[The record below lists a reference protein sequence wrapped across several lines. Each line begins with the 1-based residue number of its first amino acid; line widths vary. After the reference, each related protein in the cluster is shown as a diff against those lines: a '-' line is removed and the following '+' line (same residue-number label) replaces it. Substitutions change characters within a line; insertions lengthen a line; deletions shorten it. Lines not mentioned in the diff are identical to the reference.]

1 MSRKFTSG
9 SSFSK
14 QRRKILKLLGL
25 GSAAAASNPLLS
37 QIRVVEKKDVSKVLT
52 AVTNK
57 KYLTIKVLR
66 AEDLMSLELRYYN
79 FSLSGK
85 TIQKKGSPAYLAVIF
100 QPQSISEQAWN
111 EEMQSDASGNT
122 SAVLETPT
130 IPGKLFIGGESRLVF
145 SIPDN
150 ISSIPLDL
158 NEMLAWEK
166 YNLVVNQRAKPASGG
181 RNVFRPVTTP
191 KVTNMRNKISAAA
204 INKKTL
210 QVRGLTKDER
220 YTVSTMLFPEENSRR
235 EAVTNVAGNMRMLAQ
250 EAVGPVGELE
260 TSIEVPN
267 RLYLSPT
274 RFAGWSHSKKLKADK
289 GVFKEANKLFELWHT
304 RLSTKTTEGLD
315 ETEMTNEQRILRAL
329 WADDAKVDYKE
340 QVIEKNDNLLGVT
353 SITNKD
359 RHQIVHETSNFQ
371 IPKFVPQPIKAYKLF
386 LTTLGAWLDSE
397 LQVERKKLETAGVLY
412 GSGNALNLLKWRH
425 IETLGREHYVEI
437 VKAGNI
443 IPFGHEAV
451 LIKITERK
459 PHPGTGTAANFQR
472 KIVVITEPVKE
483 YNYVDSA
490 GKFLNFCFNRIEIV
504 TTVSPLLDANK
515 KRLANS
521 LPDTPLPPIEPGLG
535 DTPPAPGDEQF
546 VIISAKKEVMFKVK
560 GEDVDGNIVDFSI
573 PLAFASTDV
582 LGSANNVKALT
593 DAYSNYNPV
602 NKPVT
607 NTSDLNGQ
615 KISLARKTTNGGDT
629 AFVAHTITFSAK
641 PYSNADEPQ
650 GFLPEI
656 KEVEIIEP
664 SYQRI
669 TGSVNKVPVTLVD
682 DRNAGHVFAAFKYPN
697 PVNFGGQTDKTGGI
711 AAPNFSLT
719 GLSKAAGAFGGTL
732 EKFKNAEPA
741 ANDFFNVVGELPLPK
756 LFGVFKLGDL
766 LDFVTGDKSAF
777 DLSKSLQNRVP
788 KIPNLVTEETE
799 NEFITTYLI
808 KPKLNDLDLGG
819 FVGFKKQSGAEF
831 VINTQV
837 KAKKKEPTS
846 PEFSTAA
853 WIKNFKIGI
862 VKVDSDY
869 LIGIDFK
876 EIKFAVDTTKKSDVS
891 VQMGNPCIV
900 FGGPLS
906 FINEINKLIP
916 SDGFS
921 DPPYLDV
928 SLTGIKCGYTLALPD
943 LQLGAFSLS
952 HMSLGA
958 EVNLPFTGGPL
969 TLGFRFCERQQPFTL
984 AVSFLGG
991 GGFFGLELDL
1001 NGIRQIEAALEFG
1014 ASVSLNFGVASG
1026 GVSVMAG
1033 IYFKMTFEGDHNSTQ
1048 LTGYVRINGSVSVLG
1063 LITASL
1069 ELYLAL
1075 TYLSDPGKAYGEASL
1090 KIKVEVLFFSTS
1102 VTVYTKKT
1110 FAGSGSDPNFQMCIT
1125 EGDWTDY
1132 CAAFVA

>member
-1 MSRKFTSG
+1 MSRKISSG

-25 GSAAAASNPLLS
+25 GSAAVAGNPVLS
-37 QIRVVEKKDVSKVLT
+37 QIRVIEKNEVSKILT
-52 AVTNK
+52 AVTNERF
-57 KYLTIKVLR
+57 LTVKVLR
-66 AEDLMSLELRYYN
+66 PEDLLSLELRYYN
-79 FSLSGK
+79 FSLAGK
-85 TIQKKGSPAYLAVIF
+85 SLVKKASPAYLAVIF

-111 EEMQSDASGNT
+111 EEMQSDGAGNT

-145 SIPDN
+145 RIPDT
-150 ISSIPLDL
+150 ITSIPLDL
-158 NEMLAWEK
+158 NELLAWEK
-166 YNLVVNQRAKPASGG
+166 FSLAVNQRAKPAPGG
-181 RNVFRPVTTP
+181 RRVFRPVTTP
-191 KVTNMRNKISAAA
+191 KVTNMRNKISAAG
-204 INKKTL
+204 INRKNV

-220 YTVSTMLFPEENSRR
+220 YTVNTMLFPEENSRR
-235 EAVTNVAGNMRMLAQ
+235 EAVTNVAGNMRMIAQ
-250 EAVGPVGELE
+250 DAVGPIGELE

-267 RLYLSPT
+267 RIYLSPT
-274 RFAGWSHSKKLKADK
+274 STAGWSHSRKLKADK
-289 GVFKEANKLFELWHT
+289 GVFKEANRLFELWHT
-304 RLSTKTTEGLD
+304 RLSTKTTNGLD
-315 ETEMTNEQRILRAL
+315 ETELTNEQRILRAL

-340 QVIEKNDNLLGVT
+340 DVKEFGDKLLGLT

-397 LQVERKKLETAGVLY
+397 LQVDRKKLEDAGVLY
-412 GSGNALNLLKWRH
+412 STDNKQNALNLLKWRH

-459 PHPGTGTAANFQR
+459 PHVGTGTAVNFQR
-472 KIVVITEPVKE
+472 MIVVITEPIKE
-483 YNYVDSA
+483 YNYVDSS
-490 GKFLNFCFNRIEIV
+490 GKFMNFCFNRIEMI
-504 TTVSPLLDANK
+504 TTVSPLLDAK
-515 KRLANS
+515 KTGLVSS
-521 LPDTPLPPIEPGLG
+521 LSENL
-535 DTPPAPGDEQF
+535 QF
-546 VIISAKKEVMFKVK
+546 VIKSAKKEVFFKVRA
-560 GEDVDGNIVDFSI
+560 EDVDGNIIDFSI

-582 LGSANNVKALT
+582 LGNTNNIKVLT
-593 DAYSNYNPV
+593 DAYSSDNTIT
-602 NKPVT
+602 KPVT
-607 NTSDLNGQ
+607 NTSDLKGQ
-615 KISLARKTTNGGDT
+615 KMSLARKVTNGGDT
-629 AFVAHTITFSAK
+629 AYVAHTITFGAK
-641 PYSNADEPQ
+641 PYTNADEPQ
-650 GFLPEI
+650 GFMPEL

-669 TGSVNKVPVTLVD
+669 TGTVNKVPVTLVD
-682 DRNAGHVFAAFKYPN
+682 DRNEGHVFAAFAYPN

-711 AAPNFSLT
+711 AAPNFNLT
-719 GLSKAAGAFGGTL
+719 GLSKAAGAFGGQL
-732 EKFKNAEPA
+732 DKFKNANA
-741 ANDFFNVVGELPLPK
+741 SADDFFKVNPTLPEPK
-756 LFGVFKLGDL
+756 LFGVFKLSDL
-766 LDFVTGDKSAF
+766 LNFVSGDKSAY
-777 DLSKSLQNRVP
+777 DLSKPLQNRMP
-788 KIPNLVTEETE
+788 KIPNLITEETD

-808 KPKLNDLDLGG
+808 KPELNNFDVGG

-837 KAKKKEPTS
+837 KAKKKDPTT

-876 EIKFAVDTTKKSDVS
+876 EIKFTVDAAKKSDVS
-891 VQMGNPCIV
+891 VNMGNPCIV

-943 LQLGAFSLS
+943 LQLGAFTLS

-1014 ASVSLNFGVASG
+1014 ACVSLNFGVASG
-1026 GVSVMAG
+1026 SVSVMAG

-1048 LTGYVRINGSVSVLG
+1048 LTGYVRINGAVSVLG

-1075 TYLSDPGKAYGEASL
+1075 TYLSNPGKAYGEASL

-1125 EGDWTDY
+1125 EGEWQEY
-1132 CAAFVA
+1132 CGAFVE